1 MWFEDWSGQK
11 EKKEEVFVNVC
22 VNVRRWK
29 VGMELLILV
38 WGMLSLGPQMNT
50 MILWEIKIMKV
61 SVQGDEN

>member
-29 VGMELLILV
+29 VGMEPLILV
-38 WGMLSLGPQMNT
+38 LGMLSLGPQMNT
-50 MILWEIKIMKV
+50 MIL
-61 SVQGDEN
+61 